1 MPERVLPLSRESEK
15 DLLRQ
20 LVEDL
25 RENFGVPL
33 SENLDF
39 SRGAAACGGGKSTKY
54 MLIGGNG
61 AQRLGEALKN
71 RGKKVSF
78 VTHGGWRANKAGVE
92 AMLDRLDEVE
102 LRDDCT
108 AIFMPLDN
116 NSFYM
121 EDEEGGRSLPV
132 KREDGIG
139 HVVGRVEAGLE
150 KTWFLFLGQPSGYF
164 WFFFGFLG
172 FFVFSIFCP
181 EERVFRVF
189 SVSRIL

>member
-1 MPERVLPLSRESEK
+1 MPERVHPLSRESEK

-33 SENLDF
+33 SENLNF
-39 SRGAAACGGGKSTKY
+39 SRGAACGGGGKSSKY

-61 AQRLGEALKN
+61 ALRLGEALKN

-78 VTHGGWRANKAGVE
+78 FTHSGWRANKAGVE
-92 AMLDRLDEVE
+92 AMLDKLDEVD
-102 LRDDCT
+102 LRDCT

-116 NSFYM
+116 NAFYM

-150 KTWFLFLGQPSGYF
+150 KT
-164 WFFFGFLG
+164 
-172 FFVFSIFCP
+172 
-181 EERVFRVF
+181 RV
-189 SVSRIL
+189 

>member
-1 MPERVLPLSRESEK
+1 MPERVHPLSRESEK

-39 SRGAAACGGGKSTKY
+39 SRGTAACGGGKSSKY

-61 AQRLGEALKN
+61 AQRLGDALKN

-92 AMLDRLDEVE
+92 AMLDMLDEVE
-102 LRDDCT
+102 LRDGCT

-132 KREDGIG
+132 KGEDGIG
-139 HVVGRVEAGLE
+139 HMVGRVEAGLE
-150 KTWFLFLGQPSGYF
+150 KSRFFLFKKKNNPTQKREQCCGSGIRDWVPF
-164 WFFFGFLG
+164 
-172 FFVFSIFCP
+172 
-181 EERVFRVF
+181 
-189 SVSRIL
+189 